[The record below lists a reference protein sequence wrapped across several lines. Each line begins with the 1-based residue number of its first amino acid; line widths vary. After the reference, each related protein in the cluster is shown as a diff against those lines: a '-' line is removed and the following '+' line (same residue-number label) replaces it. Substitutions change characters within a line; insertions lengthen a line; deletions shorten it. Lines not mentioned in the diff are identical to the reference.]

1 MILHNLDSLFCFFSP
16 VLASTEC
23 CSVCMLSLCLSV
35 QPDDVIHL
43 SVYMSL
49 MLFNYVVEIF
59 GSTFGKCLELEMK
72 LPFQP
77 YRSARVSP
85 AVAVGDPRRAHLL
98 FCFRATVFVFLVAG
112 VSSPPPPPSLPIN
125 RYAGSHQPQRRRLLQ
140 SLKSLK
146 LMANKIACLL
156 PSHAGTT
163 HQDLSLE

>member
-1 MILHNLDSLFCFFSP
+1 M
-16 VLASTEC
+16 
-23 CSVCMLSLCLSV
+23 CMLSLCLSV

-85 AVAVGDPRRAHLL
+85 AVAAGDPRRAHLL

-112 VSSPPPPPSLPIN
+112 VSSPPPHPPT
-125 RYAGSHQPQRRRLLQ
+125 R
-140 SLKSLK
+140 
-146 LMANKIACLL
+146 
-156 PSHAGTT
+156 
-163 HQDLSLE
+163 